1 MNKKILILPV
11 ISALLLA
18 GCTMGR
24 TTKKK
29 KKSSSVDVTSQS
41 VAPTP
46 TSGTPAPA
54 PTSATPGPTPTS
66 ATPAPT
72 SQTPTPTPTSSSSV
86 IPTPSGDWTEA
97 QKTAMLENIGFV
109 PEYMAGLDAAEYDS
123 EYYEYWVIVDN
134 DVHASYESIL
144 LAKGWA
150 ASEENPL
157 AGSFEDGTA
166 YTGYEYYKDSGT
178 VDEESGKEIIFVSSM
193 LVYDDEGII
202 TQFEWYAATDG
213 EGGGEEGGGGDEPV
227 GESITISLEDIA
239 STLGSSIYASADYSF
254 TTDGV
259 SFNATAGV
267 GQKTANGSGQGNY
280 YNEQGLMQFRKANHE
295 KGGGVIT
302 VAEAVSKATITVHWY
317 ATYAS
322 EESKYHPV
330 VKVGDSADAISTNV
344 ACNEGTNLNGTLVEG
359 VKEYSGNQ
367 DRDVYAY
374 TTTYTISGHSYFS
387 IGAPN
392 SASYI
397 KDIVIS

>member
-1 MNKKILILPV
+1 MNKKLLILPV

-41 VAPTP
+41 VTPTP

-54 PTSATPGPTPTS
+54 PTSATPAPTPTS

-72 SQTPTPTPTSSSSV
+72 PTSGTPAPTPTSGTSV
-86 IPTPSGDWTEA
+86 VPPTPGADWSEA

-134 DVHASYESIL
+134 DVHASYEAIL
-144 LAKGWA
+144 LAKGWT

-157 AGSFEDGTA
+157 SGSFEDGTA
-166 YTGYEYYKDSGT
+166 YTGYEYLKDSGT
-178 VDEESGKEIIFVSSM
+178 VDPESGKEVYFVSSM

-213 EGGGEEGGGGDEPV
+213 EGGGGGDVPPA

-280 YNEQGLMQFRKANHE
+280 YNEQGLMQFRKANHAN
-295 KGGGVIT
+295 GGGVVT
-302 VAEAVSKATITVHWY
+302 VAEAVSKSTITVHWY
-317 ATYAS
+317 ATYATEDS
-322 EESKYHPV
+322 QYHPV
-330 VKVGDSADAISTNV
+330 VKVGDSADAVSTSV
-344 ACNEGTNLNGTLVEG
+344 ACNEGTTLTGTLVEG

-392 SASYI
+392 SATYI

>member
-1 MNKKILILPV
+1 MNKKLLILPV

-41 VAPTP
+41 VTPSPTSGTPAPTPTSATPAPTPTSATPAPTP
-46 TSGTPAPA
+46 TSGTPAP
-54 PTSATPGPTPTS
+54 TPTS
-66 ATPAPT
+66 GT
-72 SQTPTPTPTSSSSV
+72 SV
-86 IPTPSGDWTEA
+86 IPPVSGWSSEELSVFNTNFGGIVPPYVEGGLD
-97 QKTAMLENIGFV
+97 LENSELDKGVAYSQDMTETQANAYLTSLDSSWEFV
-109 PEYMAGLDAAEYDS
+109 QDPEEGDYYAKDTADGNAYVLIYS
-123 EYYEYWVIVDN
+123 SYYEDDTSTFYIV
-134 DVHASYESIL
+134 YQY
-144 LAKGWA
+144 G
-150 ASEENPL
+150 
-157 AGSFEDGTA
+157 
-166 YTGYEYYKDSGT
+166 EY
-178 VDEESGKEIIFVSSM
+178 
-193 LVYDDEGII
+193 
-202 TQFEWYAATDG
+202 
-213 EGGGEEGGGGDEPV
+213 EGGGGGGGDVPPA

-280 YNEQGLMQFRKANHE
+280 YNEQGLMQFRKANHAN
-295 KGGGVIT
+295 GGGVVT
-302 VAEAVSKATITVHWY
+302 VAEAVSKSTVTVHWY
-317 ATYAS
+317 ATYATEDS
-322 EESKYHPV
+322 QYHPV
-330 VKVGDSADAISTNV
+330 VKVGDSVDAVLTSV
-344 ACNEGTNLNGTLVEG
+344 ACNEGTTLTGTLVEG

-392 SASYI
+392 SATYI

>member
-1 MNKKILILPV
+1 MNKKLLILPV

-41 VAPTP
+41 VTPSPTSGTPAPTPTSATPAPTPTSATPAPTP
-46 TSGTPAPA
+46 TSGTPAP
-54 PTSATPGPTPTS
+54 TPTS
-66 ATPAPT
+66 GT
-72 SQTPTPTPTSSSSV
+72 SV
-86 IPTPSGDWTEA
+86 IPPVSGWSSEELSVFNTNFGGIVPPYVEGGLD
-97 QKTAMLENIGFV
+97 LENSELDKGVAYSQDMTETQANAYLTSLDSSWEFV
-109 PEYMAGLDAAEYDS
+109 QDPEEGDYYAKDTADGNAYVLIYS
-123 EYYEYWVIVDN
+123 SYYEDDTSTFYIV
-134 DVHASYESIL
+134 YQY
-144 LAKGWA
+144 G
-150 ASEENPL
+150 
-157 AGSFEDGTA
+157 
-166 YTGYEYYKDSGT
+166 EY
-178 VDEESGKEIIFVSSM
+178 
-193 LVYDDEGII
+193 
-202 TQFEWYAATDG
+202 
-213 EGGGEEGGGGDEPV
+213 EGGGGGGGDVPPA

-280 YNEQGLMQFRKANHE
+280 YNEQGLMQFRKANHAN
-295 KGGGVIT
+295 GGGVVT
-302 VAEAVSKATITVHWY
+302 VAEAVSKSTVTVHWY
-317 ATYAS
+317 ATYATEDS
-322 EESKYHPV
+322 QYHPV
-330 VKVGDSADAISTNV
+330 VKVGDSVDAVSTSV
-344 ACNEGTNLNGTLVEG
+344 ACNEGTTLTGTLVEG

-392 SASYI
+392 SATYI